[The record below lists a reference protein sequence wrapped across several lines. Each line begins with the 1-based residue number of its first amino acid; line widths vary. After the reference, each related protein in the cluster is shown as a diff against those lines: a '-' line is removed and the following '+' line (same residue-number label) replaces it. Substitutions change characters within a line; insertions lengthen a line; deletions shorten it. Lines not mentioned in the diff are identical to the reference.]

1 MFNVLMKQKISCSDY
16 GFVGGTLKMKVE
28 HLFHFFIS
36 IVIYEIFRLVC
47 YANYTISEVIVHNE
61 LS

>member
-1 MFNVLMKQKISCSDY
+1 MKQKISCSDY